1 MDKRYLFKVVM
12 AVAVVFVVTVVT
24 IVSMMIVKSNEMQ
37 GKLVFASTYDD
48 GENVDKIVITTA
60 EDVIELNQNDSFWTV
75 KNKDG
80 YFADFTYIHKLL
92 TSINTSV
99 YSIKLPFD
107 DKLIKEKY
115 LVNPEVEK
123 EGSGMLIRT
132 YVGDELLDEL
142 IIGLSDEDGTYFYAR
157 SMQDDIWMI
166 DGQFDLPI
174 TSEGWLLKPILS
186 IPKGAIETI
195 KIGENYISRSVK
207 NGDFF
212 DEKGMKVSTFILE
225 DLLSGLNVFSAVKEE
240 NFKKQSLTIKKEK
253 QFEIE
258 TFYGLKFILNLY
270 IDGNNIGWLNI
281 KLSKT
286 PLPIASVNDYIRD
299 NSFLYDGWFFAL
311 YPSHTKILENFNLI

>member
-1 MDKRYLFKVVM
+1 MNKKYLFRLVA

-24 IVSMMIVKSNEMQ
+24 TISVIMMKSNNLQ
-37 GKLVFASTYDD
+37 GKLVFASTYDN
-48 GENVDKIVITTA
+48 GENVDKIVIITA

-107 DKLIKEKY
+107 DDLVKEKY

-123 EGSGMLIRT
+123 ENSGMLIKT

-142 IIGLSDEDGTYFYAR
+142 LVGLSDDEKRYFYAR
-157 SMQDDIWMI
+157 TMQDDIWLI

-186 IPKGAIETI
+186 ISKGSVESIN
-195 KIGENYISRSVK
+195 IGENYIRRSVK

-212 DEKGMKVSTFILE
+212 DEKGVKVSTLMLE
-225 DLLSGLNVFSAVKEE
+225 NLLSGINAFSAMKEE
-240 NFKKQSLTIKKEK
+240 NFKKQNLTIKKEK
-253 QFEIE
+253 IIEVE
-258 TFYGLKFILNLY
+258 TFYGLKFILNFY
-270 IDGNNIGWLNI
+270 VDENNIGWINI

-286 PLPIASVNDYIRD
+286 PLPIALVNDYIRD

-311 YPSHTKILENFNLI
+311 YPTHTRILENFNLI